1 MFSVNPNEAFNNSL
15 LNTYKSNH
23 ETVAFFHPPFIIM
36 YRKLHAFACRLV
48 YNVPKSQCLQGEEQ
62 NALNTSYLIN
72 KEDFKEKKVRK
83 TTY

>member
-1 MFSVNPNEAFNNSL
+1 
-15 LNTYKSNH
+15 
-23 ETVAFFHPPFIIM
+23 M

-83 TTY
+83 TTYWN